1 MRPMRAAGAPFALA
15 VALIAD
21 APALA
26 QSAPSG
32 AAGNLANAE
41 LTARVDGAIANA
53 TSYRVQ
59 VAAPGGV
66 SIDIREWR
74 PDRVKITTTSGV
86 GTAERIIVGT
96 AMYYREPGA
105 AWKSAPIPPVAH
117 VRRNRLFMGAPD
129 SLLQPL
135 PDRSEG
141 AATYGAFRSE
151 ALGNQQRPGTMDCT
165 YDKETYR
172 PRACTVTLQGST
184 TPIQVSYSGWDDA
197 ANLVEPP
204 PGVPE
209 PPPAS
214 AAPAP
219 SPSPRG
225 TR

>member
-1 MRPMRAAGAPFALA
+1 MRPARAAAAPLALA
-15 VALIAD
+15 CLVCA

-26 QSAPSG
+26 QSTP
-32 AAGNLANAE
+32 AAGNVANAE
-41 LTARVDGAIANA
+41 LTAHVDGAIANA
-53 TSYRVQ
+53 ASYRVQ
-59 VAAPGGV
+59 VAAPSGV

-74 PDRVKITTTSGV
+74 PDRVKITTTTGE

-96 AMYYREPGA
+96 AMYYHEPGS
-105 AWKSAPIPPVAH
+105 AWKSAPVAPVSH

-129 SLLQPL
+129 TLLQSL
-135 PDRSEG
+135 PDRAEG
-141 AATYGAFRSE
+141 AVTYGAFRSD

-172 PRACTVTLQGST
+172 PRECIVTLQGST
-184 TPIQVSYSGWDDA
+184 IPIRVSYSGWDDA

-204 PGVPE
+204 PGVPA
-209 PPPAS
+209 PPA

>member
-1 MRPMRAAGAPFALA
+1 MRPVRAAAAPAALAFAL
-15 VALIAD
+15 LS

-26 QSAPSG
+26 QSA
-32 AAGNLANAE
+32 AGSASNAE

-53 TSYRVQ
+53 SSYRVQ
-59 VAAPGGV
+59 VAGPSGV
-66 SIDIREWR
+66 SVDIREWR
-74 PDRVKITTTSGV
+74 PDRVKITTTTGA

-96 AMYYREPGA
+96 AMYYREPGS
-105 AWKSAPIPPVAH
+105 AWKSAPVPPVTH

-129 SLLQPL
+129 TLLQPL
-135 PDRSEG
+135 PDRSEAG
-141 AATYGAFRSE
+141 TTYGAFRSDV
-151 ALGNQQRPGTMDCT
+151 LGNQQRPGTMDCT

-209 PPPAS
+209 PPPS
-214 AAPAP
+214 AAPAA